1 MKLKGDIGIILT
13 SNITDSCC
21 SEFEWEIRCLFILTN
36 LRKKTSLKEKKIILK
51 TVVFQRWDSKI
62 CHCYSNAMET

>member
-21 SEFEWEIRCLFILTN
+21 SEFEWEIRCLFVLINFKKKN
-36 LRKKTSLKEKKIILK
+36 LPPQRKENYYENKDGIPNMPLL
-51 TVVFQRWDSKI
+51 
-62 CHCYSNAMET
+62 